1 MSGFLQ
7 DRRLRA
13 LLLGQL
19 ISVLVA
25 STGVFSTLLADDG
38 VQIPTTQSLLNYLL
52 LACNLLVRSAK
63 LGCSRTWALQV
74 AAWRYALVA
83 LADVEANF
91 LVVKAY
97 SQTTI
102 TSIMLIDCW
111 TIPCSMLLSWL
122 FLKRRY
128 TRRHLLGVI
137 VCVVGLAGLVVSD
150 WLRAKDAEANGSSG
164 SSGSDSPPPS
174 NPVLG
179 DLLCFAGATLYAV
192 SNVAQESLV
201 KRHDRVEFL
210 GMLGF
215 FGSIINA
222 AQLAIL
228 ERDELAALHWTPR
241 IAGSLLGFAA
251 ALFCMYEL
259 TSRFLV
265 TSDAVL
271 FNLSLLTSDVW
282 AILAAVLLFGQALH
296 WLYFLSFA
304 IIVVGLFLY
313 NTAPDI
319 DAGSAT
325 SASTIAR
332 DAGDAI
338 GSGGGG
344 RLQAPAAA
352 PTENDSLTAAARSS
366 QRAVDLRP
374 LAATEEGPLPVRW
387 TTGENGTAS
396 GAVAAEQSLPLPLP
410 LPPSFQRSYSS
421 FPDSSSGMRERSAPT
436 APTAPSPRPGLG
448 RDASSAGIGGSSL
461 TSVSVSASASPA
473 S

>member
-1 MSGFLQ
+1 MPGFLQ

-74 AAWRYALVA
+74 PAWRYALVA

-150 WLRAKDAEANGSSG
+150 WLRAKDAEANGSSSG
-164 SSGSDSPPPS
+164 SSGSDSPPPP

-325 SASTIAR
+325 PASTIAG
-332 DAGDAI
+332 DAGDAS

-344 RLQAPAAA
+344 RSQSSAAA
-352 PTENDSLTAAARSS
+352 PTESDSLTAAARSAQS
-366 QRAVDLRP
+366 AVDLRP
-374 LAATEEGPLPVRW
+374 LAATEEGSLPVRW
-387 TTGENGTAS
+387 TS
-396 GAVAAEQSLPLPLP
+396 GDVSVAPGAAAAGQPSLP

-436 APTAPSPRPGLG
+436 APSPRPGLG
-448 RDASSAGIGGSSL
+448 RDASAAGMGGASS
-461 TSVSVSASASPA
+461 TSVSAAASAPPA

>member
-1 MSGFLQ
+1 MPTFFQ

-38 VQIPTTQSLLNYLL
+38 VQIPTTQSLLNYVL

-63 LGCSRTWALQV
+63 LGCARTWALQV
-74 AAWRYALVA
+74 PAWRYALVA

-122 FLKRRY
+122 FLQRRY
-128 TRRHLLGVI
+128 SKRHLLGVI

-150 WLRAKDAEANGSSG
+150 WQRAQEAEAEAGSNA
-164 SSGSDSPPPS
+164 SSAPQ

-210 GMLGF
+210 GMLGL
-215 FGSIINA
+215 FGSVFNA
-222 AQLAIL
+222 VQLAVL
-228 ERDELAALHWTPR
+228 ERDELAALNWTPR
-241 IAGSLLGFAA
+241 VAGSMLGFAA

-282 AILAAVLLFGQALH
+282 AILAAVLLFGQKLH

-319 DAGSAT
+319 DATNAAASGADASNGSA
-325 SASTIAR
+325 R
-332 DAGDAI
+332 E
-338 GSGGGG
+338 
-344 RLQAPAAA
+344 QPAPL
-352 PTENDSLTAAARSS
+352 PRESDSLTAAARSTHS
-366 QRAVDLRP
+366 AVDLRP
-374 LAATEEGPLPVRW
+374 LAVSDSEAAALGDHKLLA
-387 TTGENGTAS
+387 GGS
-396 GAVAAEQSLPLPLP
+396 GASAPIMMTQSQ
-410 LPPSFQRSYSS
+410 SFPRSYSS
-421 FPDSSSGMRERSAPT
+421 FSDSASGMRERSAPS
-436 APTAPSPRPGLG
+436 AASPRDRSLPAAAPQTVAASQWPQAV
-448 RDASSAGIGGSSL
+448 RDAAASSIGATGS
-461 TSVSVSASASPA
+461 VGAAPVRASS

>member
-1 MSGFLQ
+1 MPSFLQ

-25 STGVFSTLLADDG
+25 STGVFSTLLANDG

-52 LACNLLVRSAK
+52 LACNLLVRSAR
-63 LGCSRTWALQV
+63 LGCKRTWALQV
-74 AAWRYALVA
+74 PAWRYALVA

-128 TRRHLLGVI
+128 TKRHLLGVA

-150 WLRAKDAEANGSSG
+150 WLRAKDAEANGSS
-164 SSGSDSPPPS
+164 SSGSDSPPPP

-222 AQLAIL
+222 AQLAVL
-228 ERDELAALHWTPR
+228 ERDELAALQWTPK
-241 IAGSLLGFAA
+241 IAGSLFGFAA
-251 ALFCMYEL
+251 ALFLMYEL

-282 AILAAVLLFGQALH
+282 AILAAVLLFGQSLH
-296 WLYFLSFA
+296 WLYFLAFA

-313 NTAPDI
+313 NTAPDV
-319 DAGSAT
+319 DAGNAPAGT
-325 SASTIAR
+325 VTGG
-332 DAGDAI
+332 AGDAV
-338 GSGGGG
+338 GGGG
-344 RLQAPAAA
+344 ASGRQQASAAA
-352 PTENDSLTAAARSS
+352 PTESDSLTAAARSS
-366 QRAVDLRP
+366 QTAVDLRP
-374 LAATEEGPLPVRW
+374 LAATEEGSLPVKW
-387 TTGENGTAS
+387 TTGEGS
-396 GAVAAEQSLPLPLP
+396 GAAAAAGPTGPTGH
-410 LPPSFQRSYSS
+410 PPSSFQRSYSS
-421 FPDSSSGMRERSAPT
+421 FSDSSSGIRERSAPT
-436 APTAPSPRPGLG
+436 APSPR
-448 RDASSAGIGGSSL
+448 RDAPPATGSGSL
-461 TSVSVSASASPA
+461 STSVSVAAPPA